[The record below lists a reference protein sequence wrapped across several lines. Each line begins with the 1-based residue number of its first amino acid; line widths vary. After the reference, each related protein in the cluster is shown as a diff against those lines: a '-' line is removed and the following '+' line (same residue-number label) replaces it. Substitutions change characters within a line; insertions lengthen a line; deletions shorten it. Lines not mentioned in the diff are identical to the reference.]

1 MAQGKTEQDKIID
14 NFVAERNKNI
24 GEVIIPQV
32 GEIPPQME
40 CWYGAI
46 MNQYCTTDLIRHY
59 CEATGDWRNPL
70 WLSDEYA
77 RNTRWGGI
85 IAPPTFTDAIVQPY
99 AGKMATDDELEPY
112 PFKSFFNLPNGTTRW
127 MFKPIR
133 PGDKFHVV
141 EVDLGLT
148 EVEPTRPAPARQFD
162 DVIRKI
168 IYNQRDEIVAINDR
182 HMDTTINHELKG
194 APFWGL
200 RKRRRLTDQER
211 DAITDGYENMKL
223 RGAETLFWEDVKVGE
238 EVWPLTLGPL
248 TVYDNVCA
256 YAGIV
261 QSHAVAFD
269 AEWQRIKRVFHFSW
283 LDPEVNAWTCS
294 GICHMV
300 DDKGHAD
307 IFSGGAAV
315 SFYFQIEGLLSRML
329 CNWMGDDG
337 FLKKL
342 DDRVP
347 VLPIVGEVLCNQG
360 KVTRKYVEGDEHL
373 VDLDVWTDNLDGE
386 RLLTG
391 NATVRL
397 ASRTDFGKIE

>member
-1 MAQGKTEQDKIID
+1 MAKSEQYRLIER
-14 NFVAERNKNI
+14 FVTERNKNI

-32 GEIPPQME
+32 GEMPPQME
-40 CWYGAI
+40 CWYGTI

-59 CEATGDWRNPL
+59 CEAIGDWRNPL
-70 WLSDEYA
+70 WLSEDYA

-85 IAPPTFTDAIVQPY
+85 IAPPTFVDAIVMPY
-99 AGKMATDDELEPY
+99 AGKMATDDELKPF
-112 PFKSFFNLPNGTTRW
+112 PFKSFYNLPNGTARW
-127 MFKPIR
+127 IYRPIR

-162 DVIRKI
+162 DVVRKI

-182 HMDTTINHELKG
+182 HMDTTINHDLAG

-211 DAITDGYENMKL
+211 DAIIDGYENMKL
-223 RGAETLFWEDVKVGE
+223 RGADTLFWEDVKVGE
-238 EVWPLTLGPL
+238 EVWPLTIGPL

-269 AEWQRIKRVFHFSW
+269 AEWQRIKRAFYFHW

-300 DDKGHAD
+300 DGKGHAN
-307 IFSGGAAV
+307 IFTGGAAV
-315 SFYFQIEGLLSRML
+315 SFYFQIEGLLSRMV

-347 VLPIVGEVLCNQG
+347 ILPIVGDVLCNRG
-360 KVTRKYVEGDEHL
+360 KVTKKYVEGDEHL
-373 VDLDVWTDNLDGE
+373 VDLDVWTDHLDGE
-386 RLLTG
+386 RFLTG
-391 NATVRL
+391 SATVRL
-397 ASRTDFGKIE
+397 PSRTDFGKV